1 MPTADPI
8 RCPYCVE
15 DDSFILGKHFF
26 DKEAYDAQ
34 NGTSS
39 KFTYLARRP
48 VYFLPL
54 ASTAPMLPLLPPALA
69 LSQIVPATC
78 PTIQVRK

>member
-15 DDSFILGKHFF
+15 DDNFILGQHSF

-39 KFTYLARRP
+39 SRTDSPLSLGCTGLARKT
-48 VYFLPL
+48 Y
-54 ASTAPMLPLLPPALA
+54 S
-69 LSQIVPATC
+69 
-78 PTIQVRK
+78 